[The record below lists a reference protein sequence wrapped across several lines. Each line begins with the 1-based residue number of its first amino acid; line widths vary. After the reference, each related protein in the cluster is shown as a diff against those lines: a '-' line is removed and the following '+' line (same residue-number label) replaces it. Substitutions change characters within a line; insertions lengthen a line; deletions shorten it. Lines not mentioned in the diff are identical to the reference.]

1 MPQSAEFEVDERGHW
16 NASAISNQLTRGDRP
31 SHGSSKTDD
40 FGAAFVSVVPVFD
53 MAFFGGAFAE
63 SVREFSRD
71 HDDAH
76 VRLEVVT
83 LTGER
88 LDALELSAVETGIRL
103 SSRDERLVFMPYA
116 QVAFVEVAILKD
128 HRVPG
133 FQLSVG
139 SD

>member
-1 MPQSAEFEVDERGHW
+1 
-16 NASAISNQLTRGDRP
+16 
-31 SHGSSKTDD
+31 
-40 FGAAFVSVVPVFD
+40 VFD

-63 SVREFSRD
+63 RVREFSHD

-88 LDALELSAVETGIRL
+88 LDALQLSAVESGTRL
-103 SSRDERLVFMPYA
+103 STRDERLVFVPYPHIA
-116 QVAFVEVAILKD
+116 YVDVAILKD
-128 HRVPG
+128 HRIAG

>member
-1 MPQSAEFEVDERGHW
+1 
-16 NASAISNQLTRGDRP
+16 
-31 SHGSSKTDD
+31 
-40 FGAAFVSVVPVFD
+40 
-53 MAFFGGAFAE
+53 MAFFGGTFAE
-63 SVREFSRD
+63 GVRKFSHD

-103 SSRDERLVFMPYA
+103 ASRDQRLVFMPYA
-116 QVAFVEVAILKD
+116 QVAYVEVAILKD

>member
-1 MPQSAEFEVDERGHW
+1 MSRLATIRASAVSNQSATAYPFEVV
-16 NASAISNQLTRGDRP
+16 GD
-31 SHGSSKTDD
+31 GE
-40 FGAAFVSVVPVFD
+40 FGAAFVSVVSVFD

-63 SVREFSRD
+63 RVREFSRD

-83 LTGER
+83 LSGER

-103 SSRDERLVFMPYA
+103 SSRDERLVFLPYA